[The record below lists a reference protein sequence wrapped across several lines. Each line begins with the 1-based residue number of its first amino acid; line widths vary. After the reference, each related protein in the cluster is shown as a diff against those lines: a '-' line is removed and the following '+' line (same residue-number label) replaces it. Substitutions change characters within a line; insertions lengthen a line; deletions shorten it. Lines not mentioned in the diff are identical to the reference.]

1 MFQNGFDIG
10 SRNSFVQY
18 GKGKGFGVGAVPL
31 QAFQLF
37 QPPGGAPSSLPAENA
52 YTGEGV
58 FGNGKGQKNR
68 LLNIKV

>member
-1 MFQNGFDIG
+1 MFQNGFNVG
-10 SRNSFVQY
+10 PGNSFVQY
-18 GKGKGFGVGAVPL
+18 GKGKGFGVGAISL

-37 QPPGGAPSSLPAENA
+37 QPSWGAPSSLPAENA